1 MGACGEPAKPI
12 NQPRPR
18 SVGGSGAAALR
29 HVAAAVGGRARG
41 LRRASNNQAL
51 LSDGGWGTRRGAL
64 RCAARGIPSGAGLA
78 GARAGRA
85 RNAVAPIPMP
95 KYMQRARR
103 RPARKSAE
111 MATEGKAPNR
121 YVCCPP
127 RAPAAE
133 RWPTPRSRLG
143 RVIACAAPAASAT
156 AHAAAAARRKR
167 PKAVPL
173 AAGPRARANARER
186 VRKGTHSHP
195 GVRRQTRCR
204 NRRGLRRLR
213 GSAAFAA
220 KRHWRRLTLDFR
232 PCIPCCRRR

>member
-1 MGACGEPAKPI
+1 MRRVVPPRAPRAAHATARRARHGAPGSTGGCACPAPAWRAHLLQVIGVPVGRAGKVQYFVRRVSWTCCTVTACG
-12 NQPRPR
+12 
-18 SVGGSGAAALR
+18 
-29 HVAAAVGGRARG
+29 
-41 LRRASNNQAL
+41 ASL
-51 LSDGGWGTRRGAL
+51 KH
-64 RCAARGIPSGAGLA
+64 PS
-78 GARAGRA
+78 
-85 RNAVAPIPMP
+85 MP
-95 KYMQRARR
+95 KYIQRARR

-173 AAGPRARANARER
+173 AAGPRVRANARER

-232 PCIPCCRRR
+232 PCIPCCRRH